1 VLKGE
6 LRRDAH
12 LLYVGREPVG
22 R

>member
-6 LRRDAH
+6 LKRGA
-12 LLYVGREPVG
+12 LLIYVGREPVG